1 MNSTTESTKDTL
13 ELIRPY
19 LPSGIVRRLADANE
33 SKLQRSQSFQGAVLF
48 FDVVGFTPTTL
59 ALAAKGTR
67 GIDVLQTVLSNYYTA
82 LLKHLSHWGGA
93 VYQFAGDSVLVSFEK
108 KENETDAEA
117 ALRVANCALGI
128 FNSISE
134 FSSNRLLEEEVNLPA
149 RVGLAYGEFQEF
161 ILGEPSRF
169 LRAVIA
175 GTPVDECIA
184 AEKLASGGE
193 IILSAGLWNLL
204 SSESRMG
211 EAVGEG
217 FYRLTDCERI
227 ENTISPP
234 SREEGERI
242 STERFFKR
250 CRRFIVPELYQRAT
264 NVHRAFSGDY
274 REVAAVFVHIDSP
287 LESNTDSKNFNDFF
301 VYVQEAAASFSGTF
315 VLTDLSDKGGL
326 FLILFGAPAALENK
340 EALAARFAIRV
351 SEASSNFSAAKNLQV
366 GISTGMA
373 YCGDLGAPFRKDFT
387 AIGEM
392 MNIAARLATLPGRT
406 GILIDSQT
414 KTKLGKNFSIHELG
428 EIELK
433 GVSGAKKV
441 FQLASEQKNIP
452 GLLIQYRDP
461 MIGRKE
467 EIDRLHRMLD
477 RSVEKHGVV
486 CRIIAD
492 AGLGKSRLT
501 NTFIDQAYD
510 RDVEILI
517 GYCYPYEKFT
527 PFYPWKELLSLFLGI
542 FEEDSVEVRVGKA
555 EKALENLQSFDMAWA
570 KALVALMGVPVEE
583 DTLTREIDRKQKN
596 ERLFEIILSLL
607 EERSSK
613 KPLLLIFEDVH
624 WIDELSS
631 RLLEKLASR
640 LPSMKSMLVLVSR
653 PEGQFGEEAVS
664 ADEELIRLKEFKP
677 EEARD
682 FLIHKFQMDRN
693 QDEFMDQI
701 LTRSSGNPF
710 FLESIVHNLIE
721 EGTLKRLEDGTLSPA
736 DTNRDIQI
744 PNTLN
749 DVLLARVDRLQEREK
764 IVLKT
769 ASVIGRLINVETLNH
784 LLPVEFRSEIQ
795 NILQSLEGLDLT
807 PLEITDPLT
816 YIFKHI
822 VIRDIVYNTLLH
834 STREDLHRRIA
845 FFIEKENE
853 NNVTEM
859 ADILSFHY
867 QQCSD
872 FERAAKYSLMAARK
886 ARSKYANRDAIYHY
900 SKTLE
905 LIAEF
910 EKDKSETYYEIKLEL
925 AHVHRQLG
933 QYSVAEVLFKE
944 CLENKSNLNLIRS
957 YTGLGQVYQEQ
968 DDIPRAMETLEKAL
982 KITGI
987 RAPGSRPDTIFKIV
1001 LQLPFVIRFALL
1013 GSSYTSDNKAER
1025 LRLRC
1030 LVLVTLAKMYIM
1042 KDIKKFGW
1050 SVFTQY
1056 NATQRFDDPVRQ
1068 SLAECALGQVFV
1080 GMNLF
1085 GPSKHFLTKGGELA
1099 EKTGDPYARAISL
1112 LVRGLYYMM
1121 LNRPDQG
1128 LPYLQDS
1135 ISIYRQVGEKWD
1147 LLSALSSG
1155 GFLYYFQSDF
1165 RTAKKYF
1172 DDIGEIASDL
1182 GAQLQLRWTRIWSP
1196 YFGYLLGEFDPLEL
1210 EKRLL
1215 IEVERAS
1222 LENDVMNEL
1231 STINKLLKLAI
1242 LEGWPEKAAYW
1253 SKRSYAGFLKCE
1265 VKFPQL
1271 QIGNVY
1277 LAEAALYA
1285 QRNTG
1290 DKSLNKIID
1299 YGLKNGLKLGKSLP
1313 YLYGPSL
1320 VLKGKL
1326 SFYSGK
1332 RKKAEALFKEAESFL
1347 STTQNRWEYAT
1358 ALYEIGELLQDGE
1371 RISAAEKIFLDL
1383 GAKADLKRLRE
1394 NGSVSHNV

>member
-1 MNSTTESTKDTL
+1 MNSATESIKDTL

-19 LPSGIVRRLADANE
+19 LPSAIVRRLADSNE
-33 SKLQRSQSFQGAVLF
+33 SKLQRSQSFHGAVLF
-48 FDVVGFTPTTL
+48 FDVVGFTPTTI

-67 GIDVLQTVLSNYYTA
+67 GIDALQTVLSNYYTA
-82 LLKHLSHWGGA
+82 LLKHLNEWGGA

-108 KENETDAEA
+108 KEEETDVEA
-117 ALRVANCALGI
+117 AHRVATCALGI

-134 FSSNRLLEEEVNLPA
+134 YSSNELLGETVNLPA
-149 RVGLAYGEFQEF
+149 RVGLAYGEYQEF
-161 ILGEPSRF
+161 ILGEQDRF

-175 GTPVDECIA
+175 GTPVDQSIS
-184 AEKLASGGE
+184 AEKHALGGE
-193 IILSAGLWNLL
+193 IILSADLWNLL
-204 SSESRMG
+204 PASKVG
-211 EAVGEG
+211 DAVNPN
-217 FYRLTDCERI
+217 FYRLVDCEKC
-227 ENTISPP
+227 ENIVAPP
-234 SREEGERI
+234 SRSKAEDRI
-242 STERFFKR
+242 SDERFFKR
-250 CRRFIVPELYQRAT
+250 CKRFIVPELYQRAT
-264 NVHRAFSGDY
+264 SIHKAFSGDY
-274 REVAAVFVHIDSP
+274 REVASVFVRIDSP
-287 LESNTDSKNFNDFF
+287 LESSTDSRNFNDFF
-301 VYVQEAAASFSGTF
+301 THVQSVAAACSGTF
-315 VLTDLSDKGGL
+315 VVTDLSDKGGV
-326 FLILFGAPAALENK
+326 FSILFGAPAALENK
-340 EALAARFAIRV
+340 EALAARFSIRLMEGAV
-351 SEASSNFSAAKNLQV
+351 NYPAAKNIQI

-392 MNIAARLATLPGRT
+392 MNIAARLATLGGQS

-414 KTKLGKNFSIHELG
+414 KSKLGKNFSFHEIG
-428 EIELK
+428 DVELK
-433 GVSGAKKV
+433 GVAGAKKV
-441 FQLASEQKNIP
+441 FQLTGEQKNIP
-452 GLLIQYRDP
+452 GLLIQYRDT

-467 EIDRLHRMLD
+467 EIDRLHKMLD
-477 RSVEKHGVV
+477 TVIEKNGVV

-510 RDVEILI
+510 RNVEILI

-542 FEEDSVEVRVGKA
+542 FEDDSVETRVNKA
-555 EKALENLQSFDMAWA
+555 EKALDTLNSFDLAWA

-583 DTLTREIDRKQKN
+583 DPLTKELDRKQKN
-596 ERLFEIILSLL
+596 ERLFEIIISLL
-607 EERSSK
+607 REKAEQ
-613 KPLLLIFEDVH
+613 KPLMLIFEDVH

-631 RLLEKLASR
+631 RLLEKLASS
-640 LPSMKSMLVLVSR
+640 LPSMKSMLILVSR
-653 PEGQFGEEAVS
+653 PEGQFAEEAVS
-664 ADEELIRLKEFKP
+664 PNEELIRLKEFKP
-677 EEARD
+677 EEAKD
-682 FLIHKFQMDRN
+682 FLIHKFQMDTS
-693 QDEFMDQI
+693 QEEFLDQI
-701 LTRSSGNPF
+701 LNRSSGNPF

-721 EGTLKRLEDGTLSPA
+721 EGTLKKLENGTLSPS
-736 DTNRDIQI
+736 DKTRDIQI

-764 IVLKT
+764 IVIKT

-834 STREDLHRRIA
+834 STREDLHKRIA
-845 FFIEKENE
+845 SFIEQENDD
-853 NNVTEM
+853 NIVEM
-859 ADILSFHY
+859 ADILAFHY

-872 FERAAKYSLMAARK
+872 FEKASKYSLMAARK
-886 ARSKYANRDAIYHY
+886 ARSRYANRDAIYHY
-900 SKTLE
+900 GKTLE
-905 LIAEF
+905 FMAQF
-910 EKDKSETYYEIKLEL
+910 EKSKSDTYYEITQEL

-933 QYSVAEVLFKE
+933 EYSVAEVLFKE
-944 CLENKSNLNLIRS
+944 CLENKSTLNLIRS

-968 DDIPRAMETLEKAL
+968 DDISRAMETLEKAL
-982 KITGI
+982 RITGV
-987 RAPGSRPDTIFKIV
+987 RPPGSRPDTIFKIV
-1001 LQLPFVIRFALL
+1001 LQLPFVLRFSLF
-1013 GSSYTSDNKAER
+1013 GSSYTSASKAER
-1025 LRLRC
+1025 LKLRC
-1030 LVLVTLAKMYIM
+1030 IILVTLAKLYIM

-1056 NATQRFDDPVRQ
+1056 NATQRFNDPVRQ

-1085 GPSKHFLTKGGELA
+1085 GPSKHFLIKGRELA
-1099 EKTGDPYARAISL
+1099 EKTGDPYAKAISL
-1112 LVRGLYYMM
+1112 LVQGVYYMM
-1121 LNRPDQG
+1121 LNRPDLG
-1128 LPYLQDS
+1128 LPFLHDS

-1196 YFGYLLGEFDPLEL
+1196 YFGYLLGEVEPLEL

-1215 IEVERAS
+1215 IEVERAA

-1242 LEGWPEKAAYW
+1242 LEGWPEKAAHW
-1253 SKRSYAGFLKCE
+1253 SRRSYAGFLKCE

-1285 QRNTG
+1285 KNELG
-1290 DKSLNKIID
+1290 DKSLNKIIN

-1313 YLYGPSL
+1313 YLYGPAL
-1320 VLKGKL
+1320 MLKGKL
-1326 SFYSGK
+1326 KFYAGD
-1332 RKKAEALFKEAESFL
+1332 RKKAEAIFKEAESFL
-1347 STTQNRWEYAT
+1347 SNTPNQWEYAT
-1358 ALYEIGELLQDGE
+1358 ALYEAGLLLDDQD
-1371 RISAAEKIFLDL
+1371 RISTATGILQQL
-1383 GAKADLKRLRE
+1383 GAKADLKRLEE
-1394 NGSVSHNV
+1394 NRSVVV

>member
-1 MNSTTESTKDTL
+1 MNSTTESPKDTL

-19 LPSGIVRRLADANE
+19 LPSGIVRRLADFGE
-33 SKLQRSQSFQGAVLF
+33 SKLQRSQSFEGAILF

-67 GIDVLQTVLSNYYTA
+67 GIDALQTVLSNYYTG
-82 LLKHLSHWGGA
+82 LLKHLSQWGGA

-108 KENETDAEA
+108 RDGETDAGA

-134 FSSNRLLEEEVNLPA
+134 YVSNELLGETVNLPA
-149 RVGLAYGEFQEF
+149 RVGLAYGVYQEF
-161 ILGEPSRF
+161 ILGEPDRF

-175 GTPVDECIA
+175 GAPVDQSIS
-184 AEKLASGGE
+184 AEKHTLGGE
-193 IILSAGLWNLL
+193 IILSAGLWDLL
-204 SSESRMG
+204 PASK
-211 EAVGEG
+211 VGESVDSN
-217 FYRLTDCERI
+217 FYRLIDCEKC
-227 ENTISPP
+227 ENIVPP
-234 SREEGERI
+234 PARSAAEERI
-242 STERFFKR
+242 SDERFFKR
-250 CRRFIVPELYQRAT
+250 CKRFIVPELYQRVT
-264 NVHRAFSGDY
+264 NIHKAFSGDY
-274 REVAAVFVHIDSP
+274 REVASVFVRIDSP
-287 LESNTDSKNFNDFF
+287 LESNTDSKSFNDFF
-301 VYVQEAAASFSGTF
+301 VYVQSAAASCSGTF
-315 VLTDLSDKGGL
+315 VLTDLSDKGGV
-326 FLILFGAPAALENK
+326 FSILFGAPAALENK
-340 EALAARFAIRV
+340 EALSARFAIRLL
-351 SEASSNFSAAKNLQV
+351 EGASNYPAAKNLQI

-392 MNIAARLATLPGRT
+392 MNIAARLATLSDHIGK
-406 GILIDSQT
+406 ILIDFQT
-414 KTKLGKNFSIHELG
+414 KSKLGNNFSFHEVG
-428 EIELK
+428 DVELK

-441 FQLASEQKNIP
+441 FQLTSEQKNIP
-452 GLLIQYRDP
+452 GLLIQYRDK

-467 EIDRLHRMLD
+467 EIDRLHKMLD
-477 RSVEKHGVV
+477 VSMEKSGVV

-510 RDVEILI
+510 RNVEILI

-527 PFYPWKELLSLFLGI
+527 PFYPWKELLTLFLGI
-542 FEEDSVEVRVGKA
+542 FEDDSPETRVSKA
-555 EKALENLQSFDMAWA
+555 EKALDNLNSFDVAWA

-583 DTLTREIDRKQKN
+583 DPLTKEIDRKQKN
-596 ERLFEIILSLL
+596 ERLFEIIISLL
-607 EERSSK
+607 QERAAAR
-613 KPLLLIFEDVH
+613 PLMLIFEDVH

-631 RLLEKLASR
+631 RLLEQLASR
-640 LPSMKSMLVLVSR
+640 LPGMRAMLILVSR
-653 PEGQFGEEAVS
+653 PEGQFAEETVS
-664 ADEELIRLKEFKP
+664 PNEELIRLKEFKP
-677 EEARD
+677 EEAKD
-682 FLIHKFQMDRN
+682 FLIHKFKMDTS
-693 QDEFMDQI
+693 QEEFLDQI
-701 LTRSSGNPF
+701 LNRSSGNPF

-721 EGTLKRLEDGTLSPA
+721 EGTLKKLEDGTLSTS
-736 DTNRDIQI
+736 DKTRDIQI

-784 LLPVEFRSEIQ
+784 LLPPEFRSQIQ
-795 NILQSLEGLDLT
+795 NIMQSLEGLDLT
-807 PLEITDPLT
+807 PLEVTDPLT

-834 STREDLHRRIA
+834 STREDLHKRIA
-845 FFIEKENE
+845 SFIEKENE
-853 NNVTEM
+853 NNVIEM
-859 ADILSFHY
+859 ADILAFHY

-872 FERAAKYSLMAARK
+872 FEKASKYSLMAARK

-900 SKTLE
+900 GKALE
-905 LIAEF
+905 MIAQF
-910 EKDKSETYYEIKLEL
+910 EKTKSETYYQVKEEL

-933 QYSVAEVLFKE
+933 EYSIAEVLFKE
-944 CLENKSNLNLIRS
+944 CLENKSTLNLIRS
-957 YTGLGQVYQEQ
+957 YTGLGQIYQEQ
-968 DDIPRAMETLEKAL
+968 DDISRAMETLEKAL
-982 KITGI
+982 RITGI
-987 RAPGSRPDTIFKIV
+987 RPPGSRPDTILKIV
-1001 LQLPFVIRFALL
+1001 LQLTFVLRFSIF
-1013 GSSYTSDNKAER
+1013 GSSYTSSDKAER

-1030 LVLVTLAKMYIM
+1030 IILVTLAKMYIM
-1042 KDIKKFGW
+1042 KDVKKFGW

-1056 NATQRFDDPVRQ
+1056 NATQRFEDPVRQ

-1085 GPSKHFLTKGGELA
+1085 GPSKHFLIKGRELA

-1112 LVRGLYYMM
+1112 LMQGVYYMM
-1121 LNRPDQG
+1121 LNRPDLG
-1128 LPYLQDS
+1128 LPFLHDS

-1196 YFGYLLGEFDPLEL
+1196 YFGYLLGEVDSLEL
-1210 EKRLL
+1210 EKKLL
-1215 IEVERAS
+1215 IEVERAA

-1231 STINKLLKLAI
+1231 STINKLLKLAM
-1242 LEGWPEKAAYW
+1242 LESWPEKAAHW

-1277 LAEAALYA
+1277 FAEAALYA
-1285 QRNTG
+1285 KRELG
-1290 DKSLNKIID
+1290 DNSLNKIIN
-1299 YGLKNGLKLGKSLP
+1299 YGLKSALKLGKSLP
-1313 YLYGPSL
+1313 YLYGPAL
-1320 VLKGKL
+1320 MLKGKL
-1326 SFYSGK
+1326 QFYGGD
-1332 RKKAEALFKEAESFL
+1332 RKKAESIFKEAESFL
-1347 STTQNRWEYAT
+1347 SNTLNQWEYAT
-1358 ALYEIGELLQDGE
+1358 ALYEAGLLLEDKN
-1371 RISAAEKIFLDL
+1371 RISIAKGILQQLE
-1383 GAKADLKRLRE
+1383 AKADLKRLE
-1394 NGSVSHNV
+1394 KSSIV

>member
-1 MNSTTESTKDTL
+1 MNSATESIKDTL

-19 LPSGIVRRLADANE
+19 LPSAVVRKLADSNE
-33 SKLQRSQSFQGAVLF
+33 SKLQRSQTFEGAVLF

-67 GIDVLQTVLSNYYTA
+67 GIDALQTVLSNYYTA
-82 LLKHLSHWGGA
+82 LLEHLNQWGGA

-108 KENETDAEA
+108 KEDETDSDA

-134 FSSNRLLEEEVNLPA
+134 YSSNQLLGENVNLPA
-149 RVGLAYGEFQEF
+149 RVGLGYGEYNEF
-161 ILGEPSRF
+161 ILGDPDRF

-175 GTPVDECIA
+175 GNPVDDSIS
-184 AEKLASGGE
+184 AEKLALGGE
-193 IILSAGLWNLL
+193 IILSSKLWDLLPDSKAG
-204 SSESRMG
+204 ESIN
-211 EAVGEG
+211 ANFV
-217 FYRLTDCERI
+217 RLIDCERI
-227 ENTISPP
+227 DNNYVPP
-234 SREEGERI
+234 SRSASDRI
-242 STERFFKR
+242 SSERFFKR
-250 CRRFIVPELYQRAT
+250 CKRFIVPELYQRIT

-274 REVAAVFVHIDSP
+274 REVAAAFVHIDSP
-287 LESNTDSKNFNDFF
+287 LESSTDSKNFNDFF
-301 VYVQEAAASFSGTF
+301 VYVQSIVAACSGTF
-315 VLTDLSDKGGL
+315 VLTDLSDKGAL

-340 EALAARFAIRV
+340 EALAARFAIRLT
-351 SEASSNFSAAKNLQV
+351 EGASVFPAAKNLQT

-392 MNIAARLATLPGRT
+392 MNIAARLSTLAGQT

-414 KTKLGKNFSIHELG
+414 KSKLSKNFTFHEIG
-428 EIELK
+428 DIELK
-433 GVSGAKKV
+433 GVTGVKKV
-441 FQLASEQKNIP
+441 FQLTGEQKNIP

-467 EIDRLHRMLD
+467 EIDRLHKMLD
-477 RSVEKHGVV
+477 TSMEKGGVV
-486 CRIIAD
+486 CRVIAD

-510 RDVEILI
+510 REVEILI

-542 FEEDSVEVRVGKA
+542 FEDDSIETRVTKA
-555 EKALENLQSFDMAWA
+555 EKALEKLNSFDIAWA

-583 DTLTREIDRKQKN
+583 DPLTREIDRKQKN
-596 ERLFEIILSLL
+596 ERLFEIIISLL
-607 EERSSK
+607 QERAER

-631 RLLEKLASR
+631 RLLEKLAAR
-640 LPSMKSMLVLVSR
+640 LPSMKAMLILVSR
-653 PEGQFGEEAVS
+653 PEGQFAEESVAPN
-664 ADEELIRLKEFKP
+664 EELIRLKEFKP

-682 FLIHKFQMDRN
+682 FLVHKFKMDTS
-693 QDEFMDQI
+693 QEEFLDQI
-701 LTRSSGNPF
+701 LNRSSGNPF

-721 EGTLKRLEDGTLSPA
+721 EGTLKKLENGTLSPSE
-736 DTNRDIQI
+736 TTRDIQI

-769 ASVIGRLINVETLNH
+769 ASVIGRLINVQTLNH

-834 STREDLHRRIA
+834 STREDLHKRIA
-845 FFIEKENE
+845 SFIEEENE
-853 NNVTEM
+853 DNIVEM
-859 ADILSFHY
+859 ADILAFHY
-867 QQCSD
+867 QQCADYEKAS
-872 FERAAKYSLMAARK
+872 KYSLMAARK
-886 ARSKYANRDAIYHY
+886 ARSRYANRDAIYHY
-900 SKTLE
+900 GQVLE
-905 LIAEF
+905 MITQAG
-910 EKDKSETYYEIKLEL
+910 KNKSDLYYEITQEL

-933 QYSVAEVLFKE
+933 EYSKAEALFRD
-944 CLENKSNLNLIRS
+944 CLENKSTFNLIRS

-968 DDIPRAMETLEKAL
+968 DDIPRAMDALETAL
-982 KITGI
+982 RFTGI

-1001 LQLPFVIRFALL
+1001 LQIPFVLRFSLL
-1013 GSSYTSDNKAER
+1013 GPSYTSSNKAER

-1030 LVLVTLAKMYIM
+1030 IILVTLAKLYIM

-1068 SLAECALGQVFV
+1068 SLAECALGQVFF
-1080 GMNLF
+1080 GLNLF
-1085 GPSKHFLTKGGELA
+1085 GPSKHFLSKGMELA
-1099 EKTGDPYARAISL
+1099 EKTGDPYARAIGF
-1112 LVRGLYYMM
+1112 LVHGIYYMM
-1121 LNRPDQG
+1121 QNRPDLG
-1128 LPYLQDS
+1128 LPYLHDS
-1135 ISIYRQVGEKWD
+1135 VAIYRQVGEKWD

-1172 DDIGEIASDL
+1172 DDIGELASDL

-1196 YFGYLLGEFDPLEL
+1196 YFGYLLGEVDPLDL
-1210 EKRLL
+1210 EKRLMV
-1215 IEVERAS
+1215 EAERAAS
-1222 LENDVMNEL
+1222 ENDVMNEL
-1231 STINKLLKLAI
+1231 STINKLLKLTI
-1242 LEGWPEKAAYW
+1242 YEGWAEKAAYW
-1253 SKRSYAGFLKCE
+1253 SRRSYEGFLRCE

-1277 LAEAALYA
+1277 LAEAALFA
-1285 QRNTG
+1285 QRETG
-1290 DKSLNKIID
+1290 DKSLNKMIQ

-1313 YLYGPSL
+1313 YLYGPAL

-1326 SFYSGK
+1326 KFYSGNIQ
-1332 RKKAEALFKEAESFL
+1332 KAETIFKEAELFL
-1347 STTQNRWEYAT
+1347 SNTLNRWEYAT
-1358 ALYEIGELLQDGE
+1358 ALYEIGQLLKDQG
-1371 RISAAEKIFLDL
+1371 RISAAKRIFQELD
-1383 GAKADLKRLRE
+1383 AKRDLKRLE
-1394 NGSVSHNV
+1394 ADSIL

>member
-1 MNSTTESTKDTL
+1 MNSATESIKDTL

-19 LPSGIVRRLADANE
+19 LPSAIVRRLGDSNE
-33 SKLQRSQSFQGAVLF
+33 SKLQRSQSFEGAVLF

-67 GIDVLQTVLSNYYTA
+67 GIDALQTVLSNYYTA
-82 LLKHLSHWGGA
+82 LLKHLNQWGGA

-108 KENETDAEA
+108 KADETDAEA

-128 FNSISE
+128 FHSISE
-134 FSSNRLLEEEVNLPA
+134 FSSNELLGETVNLPA
-149 RVGLAYGEFQEF
+149 RVGLAYGEYQEF
-161 ILGEPSRF
+161 ILGEQDRF

-175 GTPVDECIA
+175 GTPVDQSIS
-184 AEKLASGGE
+184 AEKHALAGD
-193 IILSAGLWNLL
+193 IVL
-204 SSESRMG
+204 SSSIWDLLPASKTG
-211 EAVGEG
+211 EALGEN
-217 FYRLTDCERI
+217 FYRLTDCERV
-227 ENTISPP
+227 ENTHVPP
-234 SREEGERI
+234 SRSTADDRI

-250 CRRFIVPELYQRAT
+250 CKRFIVPELYQRVT
-264 NVHRAFSGDY
+264 NVHSAFSGDY
-274 REVAAVFVHIDSP
+274 REVASVFVRIDAP
-287 LESNTDSKNFNDFF
+287 LESNTDSRNFNDFF
-301 VYVQEAAASFSGTF
+301 TYVQGVAAACSGTF
-315 VLTDLSDKGGL
+315 VLTDLSDKGGI
-326 FLILFGAPAALENK
+326 FSILFGAPAALENK
-340 EALAARFAIRV
+340 EALAARFAIRLM
-351 SEASSNFSAAKNLQV
+351 EGASSYSAAKNIQI

-392 MNIAARLATLPGRT
+392 MNIAARLATLNGQD

-414 KTKLGKNFSIHELG
+414 KNKLGKNFVFHEIG
-428 EIELK
+428 DVELK
-433 GVSGAKKV
+433 GVSGSKKV
-441 FQLASEQKNIP
+441 FQLTSEQKNIP
-452 GLLIQYRDP
+452 GLLIQYRDT

-467 EIDRLHRMLD
+467 EIDRLHKMLD
-477 RSVEKHGVV
+477 ASIDKGGVV

-510 RDVEILI
+510 RNVEILI

-542 FEEDSVEVRVGKA
+542 FEDDSVEARVSKA
-555 EKALENLQSFDMAWA
+555 EKALENLNAFDIAWA

-583 DTLTREIDRKQKN
+583 DPLTREIDRKQKN
-596 ERLFEIILSLL
+596 ERLFEIIISLL
-607 EERSSK
+607 QERALK
-613 KPLLLIFEDVH
+613 KPLMLIFEDVH

-640 LPSMKSMLVLVSR
+640 LPSMKAMLILVSR
-653 PEGQFGEEAVS
+653 PEGQFAEEAVS
-664 ADEELIRLKEFKP
+664 PNEELIRLKEFKP
-677 EEARD
+677 EEAKD
-682 FLIHKFQMDRN
+682 FLIHKFHMDTS
-693 QDEFMDQI
+693 QEEFLDQI
-701 LTRSSGNPF
+701 LNRSSGNPF

-721 EGTLKRLEDGTLSPA
+721 EGTLKKLEDGTLSPS
-736 DTNRDIQI
+736 DKTRDIQI

-749 DVLLARVDRLQEREK
+749 DVLLARVDRLAEREK

-834 STREDLHRRIA
+834 STREDLHKRIA
-845 FFIEKENE
+845 SFIEKENE
-853 NNVTEM
+853 SNVIEM
-859 ADILSFHY
+859 ADILAFHY
-867 QQCSD
+867 RQCSD
-872 FERAAKYSLMAARK
+872 FEKASRYSLMAARK
-886 ARSKYANRDAIYHY
+886 ARSRYANRDAIYHY
-900 SKTLE
+900 GQALE
-905 LIAEF
+905 SMSQF
-910 EKDKSETYYEIKLEL
+910 TKVNGETYYEIKQEL

-933 QYSVAEVLFKE
+933 EYAQAESLFKE
-944 CLENKSNLNLIRS
+944 CLENKSTLNLIRT

-982 KITGI
+982 RITGI
-987 RAPGSRPDTIFKIV
+987 RPPGSRPDTIFKIV
-1001 LQLPFVIRFALL
+1001 LQLPFVLRFSIF
-1013 GSSYTSDNKAER
+1013 GSSYTSAGKAER

-1030 LVLVTLAKMYIM
+1030 LILVILAKMYIM

-1085 GPSKHFLTKGGELA
+1085 GPSKHFLIKGRELA
-1099 EKTGDPYARAISL
+1099 EKTGDPYAKAISL
-1112 LVRGLYYMM
+1112 LVQGLYYMM

-1128 LPYLQDS
+1128 LPYLHDS
-1135 ISIYRQVGEKWD
+1135 IAIYRQVGEKWD

-1172 DDIGEIASDL
+1172 DDIGEIAADL

-1196 YFGYLLGEFDPLEL
+1196 YFGYLLGEVDPLEL

-1215 IEVERAS
+1215 VEVERAA

-1242 LEGWPEKAAYW
+1242 LEGWPEKAAHW

-1285 QRNTG
+1285 QRETG
-1290 DKSLNKIID
+1290 DKSLNKIIS

-1313 YLYGPSL
+1313 YLYGPAL
-1320 VLKGKL
+1320 MLKGKL
-1326 SFYSGK
+1326 KFYAGDV
-1332 RKKAEALFKEAESFL
+1332 KKAEAIFKEAESFL
-1347 STTQNRWEYAT
+1347 SNTLNQWEYAT
-1358 ALYEIGELLQDGE
+1358 ALYEAGTLLKDQD
-1371 RISAAEKIFLDL
+1371 RILTAKKILEKLE
-1383 GAKADLKRLRE
+1383 AKADLKKLAE
-1394 NGSVSHNV
+1394 SLG

>member
-1 MNSTTESTKDTL
+1 MESFKDTL

-19 LPSGIVRRLADANE
+19 LPSGIVRRLADFGE
-33 SKLQRSQSFQGAVLF
+33 SRLQRSQSFEGAILF

-67 GIDVLQTVLSNYYTA
+67 GIDALQTVLSNYYTG
-82 LLKHLSHWGGA
+82 LLKHLNEWGGA

-108 KENETDAEA
+108 REGESAAEA

-134 FSSNRLLEEEVNLPA
+134 YSSNELLGETVNLPA
-149 RVGLAYGEFQEF
+149 RVGLAYGVYQEF
-161 ILGEPSRF
+161 ILGEQDRF

-175 GTPVDECIA
+175 GPPVDQSIA
-184 AEKLASGGE
+184 SEKQALGGE
-193 IILSAGLWNLL
+193 IILSSSLWNLL
-204 SSESRMG
+204 PDSK
-211 EAVGEG
+211 VGENVNSD
-217 FYRLTDCERI
+217 FFRLVDCEKC
-227 ENTISPP
+227 ENPLPPP
-234 SREEGERI
+234 SRSTTEERF
-242 STERFFKR
+242 SDERFFKR
-250 CRRFIVPELYQRAT
+250 CRRFIVPELYQRVT
-264 NVHRAFSGDY
+264 NVHKAFSGDY
-274 REVAAVFVHIDSP
+274 REVASVFVRIDAP
-287 LESNTDSKNFNDFF
+287 LESHTDSKNFNDFF
-301 VYVQEAAASFSGTF
+301 IYVQSVAASCSGTF
-315 VLTDLSDKGGL
+315 VLTDLSDKGGV
-326 FLILFGAPAALENK
+326 FSILFGAPAALENK
-340 EALAARFAIRV
+340 EALAARFAVRLM
-351 SEASSNFSAAKNLQV
+351 EGASNYSAAKNLQI

-392 MNIAARLATLPGRT
+392 MNIAARLATLSGYS
-406 GILIDSQT
+406 GILIDFQT
-414 KTKLGKNFSIHELG
+414 KSKLGKNFSFHEVG
-428 EIELK
+428 DVELK
-433 GVSGAKKV
+433 GVTGAKKI
-441 FQLASEQKNIP
+441 FQLTSEQKNIP
-452 GLLIQYRDP
+452 GLLIQYRDK

-467 EIDRLHRMLD
+467 EIDRLHKMLD
-477 RSVEKHGVV
+477 SSMEKGGVV

-510 RDVEILI
+510 RNVEILI

-542 FEEDSVEVRVGKA
+542 FEDDSNETRVAKA
-555 EKALENLQSFDMAWA
+555 EKALENLNSFDIAWA

-583 DTLTREIDRKQKN
+583 DPLTREIDRKQKN
-596 ERLFEIILSLL
+596 ERLFEIIISLL
-607 EERSSK
+607 QERANK
-613 KPLLLIFEDVH
+613 KPLMLVFEDVH
-624 WIDELSS
+624 WIDELST
-631 RLLEKLASR
+631 RLLGKLAFR
-640 LPSMKSMLVLVSR
+640 LSEMKVMLLLVSR
-653 PEGQFGEEAVS
+653 PEGQFAEDSVS
-664 ADEELIRLKEFKP
+664 PNEELIRLKEFKP
-677 EEARD
+677 EEAKD
-682 FLIHKFQMDRN
+682 FLIHKFKLDTSQE
-693 QDEFMDQI
+693 EFLDQI
-701 LTRSSGNPF
+701 LNRSSGNPF

-721 EGTLKRLEDGTLSPA
+721 EGTLIKLEDGTLSPS
-736 DTNRDIQI
+736 DKTRDIQI

-769 ASVIGRLINVETLNH
+769 ASVIGRLINVDTLNH
-784 LLPVEFRSEIQ
+784 LLPVEFRSQID

-807 PLEITDPLT
+807 PLEVTEPLT

-834 STREDLHRRIA
+834 STREDLHKKIA
-845 FFIEKENE
+845 SFIEQENE
-853 NNVTEM
+853 NNLTEM
-859 ADILSFHY
+859 ADILAFHY

-872 FERAAKYSLMAARK
+872 FEKASKYSLMAARK

-900 SKTLE
+900 GKTLE
-905 LIAEF
+905 TLSQF
-910 EKDKSETYYEIKLEL
+910 EKTKSETYYEIKLEL
-925 AHVHRQLG
+925 AHVHRQFG
-933 QYSVAEVLFKE
+933 EYSIAEVLFKE
-944 CLENKSNLNLIRS
+944 CLENKSILNLIRS

-968 DDIPRAMETLEKAL
+968 DDITRAMETLENAL
-982 KITGI
+982 RITGI
-987 RAPGSRPDTIFKIV
+987 RPPGSRPDTILKIV
-1001 LQLPFVIRFALL
+1001 LQLTLVLRFSFF
-1013 GSSYTSDNKAER
+1013 GPSYTSSNKAER

-1030 LVLVTLAKMYIM
+1030 IILATLAKMYIM
-1042 KDIKKFGW
+1042 KDVKKFGW

-1056 NATQRFDDPVRQ
+1056 NATQRFEDPVRS

-1085 GPSKHFLTKGGELA
+1085 GPSKHFLLKGRELA

-1112 LVRGLYYMM
+1112 LVQGGYYMM
-1121 LNRPDQG
+1121 LNRPELG
-1128 LPYLQDS
+1128 LPFLQDS

-1147 LLSALSSG
+1147 LLSALSSS

-1165 RTAKKYF
+1165 RTAKQYF

-1196 YFGYLLGEFDPLEL
+1196 YFGYLLGEVEPLEL
-1210 EKRLL
+1210 EKKL
-1215 IEVERAS
+1215 IVEVERAAS
-1222 LENDVMNEL
+1222 ENDVMNEL
-1231 STINKLLKLAI
+1231 STINKLLKLSI
-1242 LEGWPEKAAYW
+1242 LEGWSEKAELWAR
-1253 SKRSYAGFLKCE
+1253 RSYAGFLKCE

-1285 QRNTG
+1285 QKENG
-1290 DKSLNKIID
+1290 NKSLTKIIN

-1326 SFYSGK
+1326 LFYSGK
-1332 RKKAEALFKEAESFL
+1332 RKKAETIFKEAESFL
-1347 STTQNRWEYAT
+1347 SNTQNRWEYAT
-1358 ALYEIGELLQDGE
+1358 ALYEIGELLGDTE
-1371 RISAAEKIFLDL
+1371 RISTSKKILHEL
-1383 GAKADLKRLRE
+1383 GAKADLKRLE
-1394 NGSVSHNV
+1394 EISVVKETTGIS